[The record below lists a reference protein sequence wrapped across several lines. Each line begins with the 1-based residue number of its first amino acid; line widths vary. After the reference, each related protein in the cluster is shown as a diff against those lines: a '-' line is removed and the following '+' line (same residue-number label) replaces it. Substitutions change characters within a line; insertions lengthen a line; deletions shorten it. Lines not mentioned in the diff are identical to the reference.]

1 MNKYIKYIA
10 PLVFLFSLIL
20 LLSVKSIPSGK
31 LWKEYNVVYVPVA
44 SEDSIVKAAFD
55 QCEIKDVVSLSG
67 QFLPLSLNEN
77 SIEISMLR
85 LNYNSQEYSYITRR
99 NAFFYDKSKQYRLYY
114 IPTEYKQKL
123 SDAVSAIEARGIP
136 CGTDTSAS
144 YPWLLPFVCLLLCGM
159 LFIFVKNK
167 IPFAVSSIIPLVFL
181 YSNPFYPVALATCL
195 VLLCLFFS
203 ANVWRRKDA
212 ISWLISRRFIPA
224 MLAVSLICAFAGS
237 ILSGLLYFVAAAGTA
252 GALISVM
259 TAEDWWRNR
268 KIFVPVYIR
277 PARRVSIF
285 AGKAFSSLSIV
296 TGAAV
301 LLLSL
306 FFLTSSGSV
315 SSKVSKLLLPAYS
328 SSKAE
333 ELPQFEEYYKW
344 VWNVETYPYQSL
356 NSDSSVQDK
365 IEFIEFVENPETGI
379 IQTANKVMIYDDDFK
394 LDVYEGIDRL
404 SFNSVEKV
412 MKSEGNNFTAGYSA
426 LSSSHLNL
434 FGIIMCFICL
444 FLLLFIY
451 ISIIIKKRY

>member
-44 SEDSIVKAAFD
+44 SEDSIVKAAFE

-67 QFLPLSLNEN
+67 QFLPLSLSEN

-181 YSNPFYPVALATCL
+181 YSNPFYPVATAICL
-195 VLLCLFFS
+195 LLLCIFFT
-203 ANVWRRKDA
+203 ANVWRRKNA
-212 ISWLISRRFIPA
+212 VSTLLNKYSIPA
-224 MLAVSLICAFAGS
+224 MLGIALLCAFSSSLGTGT
-237 ILSGLLYFVAAAGTA
+237 LFLAALAGTA
-252 GALISVM
+252 GSLVAYFII
-259 TAEDWWRNR
+259 ENYFRN
-268 KIFVPVYIR
+268 KKTFVPVYIR
-277 PARRVSIF
+277 SVKRMSLF
-285 AGKAFSSLSIV
+285 AGKAFTIMSIV
-296 TGAAV
+296 TGSVFLLIV
-301 LLLSL
+301 LI
-306 FFLTSSGSV
+306 FITSSDSINKSSAKVLFPGKSV
-315 SSKVSKLLLPAYS
+315 SSDA
-328 SSKAE
+328 
-333 ELPQFEEYYKW
+333 ELPQFEDYYKW
-344 VWNVETYPYQSL
+344 VWKVETYPYQSL
-356 NSDSSVQDK
+356 NSDSSEQNK
-365 IEFIEFVENPETGI
+365 IEFTEFNENPETGI
-379 IQTANKVMIYDDDFK
+379 IQAAHKVMIYDDDFK
-394 LDVYEGIDRL
+394 LNVYDGIDKL

-426 LSSSHLNL
+426 LSSNHLNL
-434 FGIIMCFICL
+434 FGIIMCFICV

-451 ISIIIKKRY
+451 IFIIIKKRY